1 MAFRAGYLGRLA
13 GSVLLASLILIG
25 LVLGLLPAS
34 AQATFAGAS
43 GRLVIDG
50 NAGIETLRFNGSDV
64 TTLANSGAS
73 GATWSPDGTKILFQ
87 KSSDGIWVMG
97 ADGSNP
103 QRLTDSGFGP
113 VWSPDGQRIVYGKNG
128 TLWLV
133 DADGSDLTPLTEYDP
148 QLNNQDYGPSWSP
161 DGDRLA
167 FNRQVSR
174 QSTNATEVW
183 TVNADGT
190 NLKRLT
196 PNTLIDFDPQWA
208 PDGSRILVER
218 MRFIV
223 GTWGGPVAIWSLNPD
238 GSDPRQLTHP
248 ASVLENDLEPRWS
261 PDATRI
267 AYAHDGN
274 DPTDPGIYVMQADG
288 SDPQRL
294 TDSGGGAVWSPD
306 GTRIA
311 FTRQE
316 TNCCPSSMSTSLSVI
331 GADGSDEHELVQRSG
346 FAGINAEWQARPF
359 GPATPSPAGVT
370 FDRTPVTVVTGAR
383 TVTLTNG
390 GQSGVSVDDVALT
403 GAEAGNFKTTDDTCT
418 GATLAPGAA
427 CTVGARFA
435 PVSVGTHRAVMEF
448 REGGG
453 ASTQRVE
460 LLGTGLSPVV
470 LDPSAVD
477 LGDTPYGTQSDH
489 TVTLTNVGAADLAIG
504 QVALGGHDPER
515 FSTFDD
521 ACSGADLAPGGQCTV
536 GVRFAPTQIG
546 KRSATLV
553 FGDDAVDAPHVVPLS
568 GYGISPVALSPAQ
581 FAFGSVVWGEQS
593 AARTVALTNRGASDL
608 HIGTVTVAGSGE
620 SSFILGADSC
630 SGATVAP
637 GASCQVGVRFVP
649 DGLGAS
655 AATLRF
661 ADDAADSP
669 QSVPLSGTGISPV
682 ALSPLS
688 IVFPS
693 APDHFN
699 GARRTVTLTNVGAAN
714 LTVNGV
720 AVTGTDAS
728 SFVRQSDT
736 CTGHTFA
743 KGKSCSVVVRF
754 RPLGVGG
761 KTASLQFS
769 DSAIDSPQAV
779 ALSGTGAPGAWLEPS
794 PGALK
799 FGHVRAGT
807 STPAKTVTLTNTGSL
822 PLSITAITKE
832 GANPTDF
839 HHLTETCTAMGTL
852 NPGQICTASIRFR
865 PTATGTRTATLSITD
880 SAPRNPH
887 RIALSG
893 TGT

>member
-1 MAFRAGYLGRLA
+1 
-13 GSVLLASLILIG
+13 VLLALLILIG
-25 LVLGLLPAS
+25 LVLGLIPAS
-34 AQATFAGAS
+34 AQATFAGGN

-64 TTLANSGAS
+64 TKVADPGVQ
-73 GATWSPDGTKILFQ
+73 ATWSPDGTKILFQ
-87 KSSDGIWVMG
+87 SSDGIWVMG
-97 ADGSNP
+97 ADGSSP

-113 VWSPDGQRIVYGKNG
+113 VWSPDGQRIVFGKNG

-133 DADGSDLTPLTEYDP
+133 DADGSDLRPLTEFDP
-148 QLNNQDYGPSWSP
+148 QLNNQDYDPSWSP

-167 FNRQVSR
+167 FTRQVSR
-174 QSTNATEVW
+174 QSTSASEVW

-190 NLKRLT
+190 NPKRLT
-196 PNTLIDFDPQWA
+196 PNTLQDFEPQWA
-208 PDGSRILVER
+208 PDGSRIVVDR
-218 MRFIV
+218 MRFIL

-248 ASVLENDLEPRWS
+248 TSVQEDDREPRWS

-267 AYAHDGN
+267 AYSHDGTN
-274 DPTDPGIYVMQADG
+274 PTDPGIYVMQADG
-288 SDPQRL
+288 SNPQRL
-294 TDSGGGAVWSPD
+294 TDPGGGLVWSPD

-311 FTRQE
+311 FTRQY
-316 TNCCPSSMSTSLSVI
+316 NGGFPNMSTSLSVV
-331 GADGSDEHELVQRSG
+331 GADGSEEYELLQRSG
-346 FAGINAEWQARPF
+346 FAGIHADWQARPF
-359 GPATPSPAGVT
+359 GPVAPSPAGVT
-370 FDRTPVTVVTGAR
+370 FDRTPVTAVTGAR

-390 GQSGVSVDDVALT
+390 GQSGVSVDGVALT

-418 GATLAPGAA
+418 GAALAPGAA

-435 PVSVGTHRAVMEF
+435 PASLGPHRAVLEF

-453 ASTQRVE
+453 ASTQRVG

-477 LGDTPYGTQSDH
+477 FEDTPYGTHSDD
-489 TVTLTNVGAADLAIG
+489 TVTLTNVGAADLAVG
-504 QVALGGHDPER
+504 QVALGGRDPER

-521 ACSGADLAPGGQCTV
+521 ACSGADLASGEQCTV

-546 KRSATLV
+546 KRLATLV

-568 GYGISPVALSPAQ
+568 GSGISPVALSPSHLAY
-581 FAFGSVVWGEQS
+581 GSVVWGEQS
-593 AARTVALTNRGASDL
+593 AARTVDLTNRGATDL
-608 HIGTVTVAGSGE
+608 HMGTVTLAGSGAG
-620 SSFILGADSC
+620 SFVLGADSC

-637 GASCQVGVRFVP
+637 GASCQADVRFVP
-649 DGLGAS
+649 DGLGAR

-669 QSVPLSGTGISPV
+669 QSLPLSGTGISPV
-682 ALSPLS
+682 ALTPLS
-688 IVFPS
+688 VVFPS
-693 APDHFN
+693 VPDHFE
-699 GARRTVTLTNVGAAN
+699 GARRMVTLTNVGAAN

-728 SFVRQSDT
+728 SFVRRTDT
-736 CTGHTFA
+736 CTGHSFT
-743 KGKSCSVVVRF
+743 KGQSCSVVVRF
-754 RPLGVGG
+754 RPLGAGA

-769 DSAIDSPQAV
+769 DSAIDSPQAM
-779 ALSGTGAPGAWLEPS
+779 ALSGTGTPGAWLEPS
-794 PGALK
+794 PAALK
-799 FGHVRAGT
+799 FGHVRVGT
-807 STPAKTVTLTNTGSL
+807 STPAKTVTLTNAGSL

-852 NPGQICTASIRFR
+852 NPGQTCSASIRFR
-865 PTATGTRTATLSITD
+865 PTATGTRSATLTITD

-887 RIALSG
+887 HIALNG
-893 TGT
+893 TGS